1 MASSSFYPTAPVDE
15 MAELASA
22 AAPAPEAS
30 SSAASASASAGAGGG
45 GDLKPSQTLYVNN
58 LNDKVKKAALKKGL
72 YAAFSPHGAVVDIV
86 AMRLRDMRGQAWVA
100 FADVAQAT
108 AAMRA
113 LQGFPFYDKPM
124 RIAFAREKSHAIARL
139 EGSFRPVPPEEKARE
154 RERKKRR
161 REEEA
166 AESGAPASKAGR
178 GGGAGGAG
186 HAAAAAAASAA
197 PASSAAS
204 ASSSASASAAAAAA
218 AVAAS
223 AAALAPPPMLSLPSK
238 MLLVRGLEAAAATA
252 GAGEGG
258 GAEALK
264 ESLRQLF
271 GGFHGLVDVRVI
283 ESRGLAFVEFASEA
297 AATPALQALHNF
309 RMTAATTLNVSYAR

>member
-1 MASSSFYPTAPVDE
+1 

-30 SSAASASASAGAGGG
+30 SSAASASAGGGGG

-166 AESGAPASKAGR
+166 AENGAPASKAGR

-186 HAAAAAAASAA
+186 HAAAAAAAAAA

-204 ASSSASASAAAAAA
+204 ASSSSSASASAAAAAA